1 MMRNLFNPFSSD
13 LAIDLGTANT
23 LVYAKG
29 RGIVVSEPSIVAINK
44 VTNKVEAVGKEA
56 KEMLGRTPGNIIAIR
71 PMKDG
76 VIADFEVTEKMLQ
89 HFIRKAHNGR
99 SWVSPRVVIGV
110 PGAWRRTD
118 SGKELTQNAHLQRRR
133 VQHLRVRG
141 LDHVGQRIHHGAALA
156 ERAVGRH
163 DRDRL
168 REALAFDRLEHPL
181 EGFCPNDHVD
191 PLVPCEQFLGQEV
204 ERRGTVAFRHEQ
216 AVRVSLRV
224 GECRAEGADHFEEL
238 MRLHRREPCRSGTSW
253 IDDELQRA
261 GPPTSP

>member
-1 MMRNLFNPFSSD
+1 AASNGTPELASNYPRAGGKKRRKIMRMRNLFNPFSSD

-23 LVYAKG
+23 LVFAKG

-110 PGAWRRTD
+110 PG
-118 SGKELTQNAHLQRRR
+118 EITQ
-133 VQHLRVRG
+133 
-141 LDHVGQRIHHGAALA
+141 
-156 ERAVGRH
+156 
-163 DRDRL
+163 
-168 REALAFDRLEHPL
+168 
-181 EGFCPNDHVD
+181 
-191 PLVPCEQFLGQEV
+191 V
-204 ERRGTVAFRHEQ
+204 ERRAVEDAAYRAKASKVYLVAEAMAAAIGAGLPITEPYGNMIVDIGGGTTDIA
-216 AVRVSLRV
+216 
-224 GECRAEGADHFEEL
+224 
-238 MRLHRREPCRSGTSW
+238 
-253 IDDELQRA
+253 
-261 GPPTSP
+261 